1 MQHNVQPTAPLCG
14 ARRPGWDQG
23 PAVGR
28 HRIPCVLPAGHTGE
42 HRDALRGTW
51 AASVDARPDAHLMRV
66 DAPQV
71 IEPRIHTGRLL
82 DAPGAT
88 MTVTCPDWCVSDHQ
102 DETTRGTFAA
112 DFTHQGAELVL
123 SSPAAGDA
131 PLISARITHAPF
143 SHVLREPVMGVW
155 PADEEMG
162 AEQVSGLADRLRAFA
177 DELDSLSVDLDD
189 ARLTARDARGG
200 AR

>member
-1 MQHNVQPTAPLCG
+1 MQDNVQPTPPA
-14 ARRPGWDQG
+14 ASDEDRRPDPLESALLAAWN
-23 PAVGR
+23 
-28 HRIPCVLPAGHTGE
+28 AGEPEET
-42 HRDALRGTW
+42 DAPE
-51 AASVDARPDAHLMRV
+51 ADAQPDADLMRV

-71 IEPRIHTGRLL
+71 SGPRTHTVRLL

-88 MTVTCPDWCVSDHQ
+88 MTVTCPDWCISDHQ
-102 DETTRGTFAA
+102 DEMTRGTFAA

-123 SSPAAGDA
+123 PSPAAGDA

-143 SHVLREPVMGVW
+143 SHALREPVMGVW

-162 AEQVSGLADRLRAFA
+162 AEQVSVLADRLRAFA

-189 ARLTARDARGG
+189 ARLTARNARGG
-200 AR
+200 TQ